1 MQGIFGTLSPD
12 KHAWRTVARVAH
24 KTPRRILLEVLMS
37 DVSSGAR
44 APDLSYP
51 AETDPAYT
59 PATPSPYEG
68 AGSSGGEQS
77 TTKQVA
83 QQGKQ
88 ATGQAVSEVTGTA
101 REQAQRLGAEAKTQ
115 VRHVAADVRGRV
127 SEQARSQNDRL
138 VDTIRQTADQLDEM
152 RGDRA
157 EGPAATVVSR
167 VADSGRQLADYLDH
181 NGPEGVLREVQDF
194 ARRRPGAFLATALAA
209 GFVVGRLGKSVA
221 KADSDAGRGKPAS
234 DSYVSAMPQTDTVDR
249 IGGPIAEPAYPPV
262 TPETPGTTGA
272 ATTGTTGTTGLTG
285 TAVTTEYALTGTGT
299 PVVVEEEYVLDPP
312 STGYPGGTR

>member
-1 MQGIFGTLSPD
+1 
-12 KHAWRTVARVAH
+12 
-24 KTPRRILLEVLMS
+24 MS

-101 REQAQRLGAEAKTQ
+101 REQAQRVGAEAKTQ
-115 VRHVAADVRGRV
+115 VRNVAADVRGRV

-157 EGPAATVVSR
+157 DSPAATVVSR
-167 VADSGRQLADYLDH
+167 VADTGRQLADYLDR

-194 ARRRPGAFLATALAA
+194 ARRRPGAFLASALAA
-209 GFVVGRLGKSVA
+209 GFVVGRLGKGVA
-221 KADSDAGRGKPAS
+221 KADAGQGKPSTDSFVSGSTEAGYDAGQTGYSQTGYSEPGYSQAGYPQDADYPA
-234 DSYVSAMPQTDTVDR
+234 
-249 IGGPIAEPAYPPV
+249 GG
-262 TPETPGTTGA
+262 
-272 ATTGTTGTTGLTG
+272 
-285 TAVTTEYALTGTGT
+285 AVTTEYAATGTGT
-299 PVVVEEEYVLDPP
+299 PVVVEEESVVADLPADRE
-312 STGYPGGTR
+312 YPGGRP